1 MKVSNETKVGA
12 LTAIAITLLILGFN
26 FLKGKSIV
34 KTGNFLYA
42 KYTDAKGL
50 MVSNPVFVNGF
61 QVGTVSDIEE
71 VDENLRG
78 IVIAIKLKKEYNIPE
93 NSVAY
98 IAENPL
104 GTPSIAIT
112 LGDKK
117 QFLKSG
123 DTLQTIQGGGM
134 LSGITDKLGPVAD
147 QIKNTL
153 ASLDGVLKN
162 INTTLDPNTKN
173 NLQAVIAN
181 LNNATAGLVASSASL
196 QKLLNTQ
203 TGALAKSLDNV
214 STFTYNLKNNNDKIT
229 NTLKNIETTTEN
241 LSKADIDG
249 TINQLKT
256 TVESLNNAV
265 LKLDSKEGSLGLLLN
280 DKQLYNNLANTT
292 RSLNILMDDLK
303 TNPKRYVS
311 FSVFGRKD
319 KSTPLQAPLADTA
332 QKR

>member
-26 FLKGKSIV
+26 FLKGRSFL

-42 KYTDAKGL
+42 QYTDTKGL
-50 MVSNPVFVNGF
+50 MVSNPVFVNGY
-61 QVGTVSDIEE
+61 QVGSVFDIEE
-71 VDENLRG
+71 VDENLQG
-78 IVIAIKLKKEYNIPE
+78 IIVAIKLKKEYNIPK

-112 LGDKK
+112 LGDQKV
-117 QFLKSG
+117 FLKTG
-123 DTLQTIQGGGM
+123 DTIQTSKSGGILAG
-134 LSGITDKLGPVAD
+134 LTDKLGPVAD
-147 QIKNTL
+147 QIKNTV
-153 ASLDGVLKN
+153 ASLDVVLKN
-162 INTTLDPNTKN
+162 INSTLDPNTKN

-181 LNNATAGLVASSASL
+181 LNKATTGLVASAASL
-196 QKLLNTQ
+196 QQLLNTQ
-203 TGALAKSLDNV
+203 SGALAQSLNNV
-214 STFTYNLKNNNDKIT
+214 SDFTTNLKNNNDKIT
-229 NTLKNIETTTEN
+229 STLKNIETTTEN

-256 TVESLNNAV
+256 TVESLNTAV

-280 DKQLYNNLANTT
+280 DKQLYNNLTNTT

-319 KSTPLQAPLADTA
+319 KGTPLQAPLVDTA
-332 QKR
+332 QKK